1 MTETRSKPV
10 AHKLRMKTYRERY
23 AAWGAFFGKA
33 QATEKTAL
41 PSGRIEPNRSWRQR
55 KGGLPDLWRRGDEVL
70 GTLIKRNRPTVQLRS
85 HSLELALSIFI
96 LVGLAAYSPA

>member
-1 MTETRSKPV
+1 
-10 AHKLRMKTYRERY
+10 MKTYRERY

-55 KGGLPDLWRRGDEVL
+55 KGGLPDLWRGGDEVAY
-70 GTLIKRNRPTVQLRS
+70 GKTNDWMQFTAIRQDV
-85 HSLELALSIFI
+85 I
-96 LVGLAAYSPA
+96 LKIADIIEVSGARLQHQHN